1 MIRLGITFLTVFIV
15 YLLIQYVPSFREKVH
30 DATLI
35 LAIVGLIAFT
45 ISCFFIS
52 VYSDAMDAIY
62 TTYILEVE
70 AGGDPKNC
78 PAELSKFLEDAEKEN
93 KN

>member
-1 MIRLGITFLTVFIV
+1 MGITFLTVFVV
-15 YLLIQYVPSFREKVH
+15 YLLIQYIPSYREEVQ

-35 LAIVGLIAFT
+35 LVIVGLVAFT

-62 TTYILEVE
+62 TTYLLDAEDQGE
-70 AGGDPKNC
+70 ATNC
-78 PAELSKFLEDAEKEN
+78 PKELQEFLQEAEGGEAAYK
-93 KN
+93 

>member
-1 MIRLGITFLTVFIV
+1 VFVV
-15 YLLIQYVPSFREKVH
+15 YLIIQYVPAYRDTVE

-62 TTYILEVE
+62 TTYLLEIE
-70 AGGDPKNC
+70 AGGDPKYC
-78 PAELSKFLEDAEKEN
+78 PP
-93 KN
+93 

>member
-1 MIRLGITFLTVFIV
+1 MGITFLTVFVI
-15 YLLIQYVPSFREKVH
+15 YLLIQYVPSYREKVH

-35 LAIVGLIAFT
+35 LAISGLIAFT

-62 TTYILEVE
+62 TTYLLEIE
-70 AGGDPKNC
+70 SGEDTKYC
-78 PAELSKFLEDAEKEN
+78 PAELQEFLEEAKKGESALQ
-93 KN
+93 

>member
-1 MIRLGITFLTVFIV
+1 MGITFLTVFVV
-15 YLLIQYVPSFREKVH
+15 YLIIQYVPSYRDTVQ

-35 LAIVGLIAFT
+35 LIIVGLVAFT

-62 TTYILEVE
+62 TTYLLEAE
-70 AGGDPKNC
+70 EGGEINHC
-78 PAELSKFLEDAEKEN
+78 PPELQEFLQEAEKGESAY
-93 KN
+93 K

>member
-1 MIRLGITFLTVFIV
+1 MGITFLTVFVV
-15 YLLIQYVPSFREKVH
+15 YLIIQYVPKFRDTVQ

-35 LAIVGLIAFT
+35 LVIVGLIGFT

-62 TTYILEVE
+62 TTYLLESE
-70 AGGDPKNC
+70 EGGDINHC
-78 PAELSKFLEDAEKEN
+78 PAELQEFLQEAEKGESAY
-93 KN
+93 K